1 VAHTE
6 RTIAAPPEQV
16 FAVLADGWTYA
27 DWVVGT
33 THIRDVDAGWPAPG
47 SKIHHKVGPWP
58 VSLHD
63 ETVVLRAEPPNHLV
77 LRPKVRPLGELT
89 AVFTLT
95 PQGLNATR
103 VVIEEDVAKG
113 PLYRLRNK
121 LNDLLIHGRNKETL
135 RRLADIAEHRPARV
149 TMDDDHQ
156 GTGPAQ
162 S

>member
-1 VAHTE
+1 MAHTE

-33 THIRDVDAGWPAPG
+33 THIRDVDAGFPAPG
-47 SKIHHKVGPWP
+47 SRIHHKVGPWP

-63 ETVVLRAEPPNHLV
+63 ETVVLKVDAPRRLV

-89 AVFTLT
+89 AVFTLI
-95 PQGLNATR
+95 PHGPDATR
-103 VVIEEDVAKG
+103 VVIDEDVAKG
-113 PLYRLRNK
+113 PLYYVRNK

-135 RRLADIAEHRPARV
+135 RRLADIVEHRPAPER
-149 TMDDDHQ
+149 Q
-156 GTGPAQ
+156 EQAEL
-162 S
+162 